1 MRHSEQLN
9 EIAAALAKAQ
19 GKVKSAI
26 KANTN
31 PHFRSKYA
39 DLASVKDACAD
50 ALSANDIAVVQAHGF
65 EGDRVVMFTR
75 LIHKSGQWLES
86 VYPIKPVKDDPQ
98 GLASAT
104 TYARRISLSSMVGVV
119 ADEDDDGN
127 AASQT
132 RHDEPRRESPAPR
145 PEADNRVKAE
155 QWAFKS
161 IEFIENCMGA
171 SEIDAYYGQNSERLA
186 KLQKVHPDLFK
197 QVQAAITAQREF
209 VNVKDAAE

>member
-127 AASQT
+127 AASQP
-132 RHDEPRRESPAPR
+132 RHDEPRKEAPA
-145 PEADNRVKAE
+145 ATDTDKAKAWVKGA
-155 QWAFKS
+155 K
-161 IEFIENCMGA
+161 EFLSNCISA
-171 SEIDAYYGQNSERLA
+171 SEIDAWYGQNAAIIA
-186 KLQKVHPDLFK
+186 KLQKGYAELFK
-197 QVQAAITAQREF
+197 EVMHAMAQQHEY